1 MFGSKELAYAI
12 TMHDYELFMAI
23 NQVKFINQ
31 ISFISILFQHELLYQ
46 VFGRYKYGKI
56 TANLDTF
63 MRRFNELQYWIV
75 TEICLTPSPGKRVQ
89 LLRKFIKFGS
99 Y

>member
-1 MFGSKELAYAI
+1 MFARKIFANEFRSYL
-12 TMHDYELFMAI
+12 
-23 NQVKFINQ
+23 
-31 ISFISILFQHELLYQ
+31 QHELLYQ

-63 MRRFNELQYWIV
+63 MRRFNEIQYWIV

-89 LLRKFIKFGS
+89 LLRKFIKLAS
-99 Y
+99 

>member
-1 MFGSKELAYAI
+1 MNYLWRLIKYDI
-12 TMHDYELFMAI
+12 
-23 NQVKFINQ
+23 
-31 ISFISILFQHELLYQ
+31 ILYFYNRQNIDLQHELLYQ

-63 MRRFNELQYWIV
+63 MRRFNEIQYWIV

-89 LLRKFIKFGS
+89 LLRKFIKVAS
-99 Y
+99 Q